1 MHNYGCIQGNLTRDP
16 EVRKTNDGVT
26 VVNFQ
31 LASTRNYKNR
41 DGNYDAD
48 FIPCFAFRNVAERIA
63 KYCKKGSQ
71 IIVEGS
77 LESSRYTDNDG
88 NNRTRLQLSVDD
100 FNFSGGRNEGGASD
114 SSSNES
120 RSRSDDRGYNR
131 NASRNNGG
139 DRPQRNDRSDD
150 DDLPF

>member
-16 EVRKTNDGVT
+16 EVRQTNDGVT

-41 DGNYDAD
+41 DGEYDAD
-48 FIPCFAFRNVAERIA
+48 FIPCCAFRNTAERIA

-77 LESSRYTDNDG
+77 LESSRYTDSEG
-88 NNRTRLQLSVDD
+88 NNRTRLQLTVND
-100 FNFSGGRNEGGASD
+100 FNFSGGRNENAGGGARETTGRETA
-114 SSSNES
+114 N
-120 RSRSDDRGYNR
+120 RNDDRTSNR
-131 NASRNNGG
+131 YAAKNTRRAEV
-139 DRPQRNDRSDD
+139 DNDDG
-150 DDLPF
+150 LPF